1 MQLRSLLEKFNPGLA
16 IDAELAALES
26 GADLAQDSPPGVE
39 DGAAREDYEWNEAS
53 SNASPNGGNVSS
65 AAQKDGMAILPS
77 INAGYLGRSSGSEIL
92 QEVTALLPPST
103 VLSPSDEPHP
113 HPAQPTTRGA
123 GLDSSQLASSVVI
136 NTLIDGYFRLY
147 NTSYPILHEA
157 TFRNEVANQD
167 RVCTH
172 PTWRIIYYMVLAIG
186 SWLLEN
192 NTTPEQ
198 CPFYSAARS
207 RISMQVF
214 EAGTTRTVQG
224 LLLMGNYLQKR
235 DRPNTGY
242 SLIGLAQRI
251 AFGIGLHRERPS
263 AEDKIALERHRQL
276 FWIVYC
282 FDSGFSIT
290 TGRPMAVLEGFID
303 QALPRNIDDR
313 DCDNSSVVPA
323 PVNYPTTYSALI
335 AQAQLA
341 KIANGIHHEFLC
353 AKTANQKME
362 YQLAEIMAQKL
373 DAWRDSLPEYF
384 TSADIPAWFMGPR
397 SIVLWKEQNLRILL
411 WRGTKKVHP
420 YLPSRMDARGRCLD
434 AAMETIQSISSFV
447 TSSERILHP
456 GISWYATYFIFQA
469 ILVLEASCLGR
480 SVQPDQDFP
489 CDSSGWETSVSAA
502 TQCLERLA
510 QRSNSAALCLEFIE
524 RIHRS
529 AGEVPMNSAAQQ
541 QATDGVLAF
550 DYLFDPTVWTSEM
563 DNIATDPVLRDLI
576 GEAFLDFDAVLTA
589 PCGSD

>member
-77 INAGYLGRSSGSEIL
+77 INSGYLGRSSGSEIL
-92 QEVTALLPPST
+92 QEITHLDASL
-103 VLSPSDEPHP
+103 
-113 HPAQPTTRGA
+113 RG
-123 GLDSSQLASSVVI
+123 G
-136 NTLIDGYFRLY
+136 NY
-147 NTSYPILHEA
+147 
-157 TFRNEVANQD
+157 QD
-167 RVCTH
+167 R
-172 PTWRIIYYMVLAIG
+172 
-186 SWLLEN
+186 S
-192 NTTPEQ
+192 
-198 CPFYSAARS
+198 
-207 RISMQVF
+207 
-214 EAGTTRTVQG
+214 
-224 LLLMGNYLQKR
+224 
-235 DRPNTGY
+235 
-242 SLIGLAQRI
+242 
-251 AFGIGLHRERPS
+251 RERTS

-276 FWIVYC
+276 FWVVYC

-313 DCDNSSVVPA
+313 DCDNSSVVPT

-373 DAWRDSLPEYF
+373 DAWRDSLPDYF
-384 TSADIPAWFMGPR
+384 TSSDVPAWFMGPR

-447 TSSERILHP
+447 TSSETTLHP